1 VKPGR
6 KGLFSILRRDYDYD
20 CYELQE
26 ASGKLSSRLDN
37 GVSD

>member
-6 KGLFSILRRDYDYD
+6 KGLFSILRRDYDYG

-26 ASGKLSSRLDN
+26 VSGTLSSRLEN
-37 GVSD
+37 GMSD